1 MNPGM
6 LIFTIG
12 SFHCAGPY
20 GGYCGLFNS
29 RDGIHSVCGLC
40 RFVLTLEANFFIP
53 KDRTS
58 GICSVL

>member
-1 MNPGM
+1 M

-29 RDGIHSVCGLC
+29 RDGILYSVCGLC

-53 KDRTS
+53 EDRT
-58 GICSVL
+58 